1 MGLGLLIDFIPAKQR
16 KIVYAVLTVAV
27 TLYGVWQGFDGDWG
41 QFAVSV
47 VTALV
52 TALATANTNVQAS
65 VKGEAT
71 VPTVEDRVEA
81 GENPDQSET
90 VGKHAAPEATPEEL
104 LYPDTEPPRYY
115 S

>member
-1 MGLGLLIDFIPAKQR
+1 MGLGLLIDFIPAAQR

-27 TLYGVWQGFDGDWG
+27 AIYGAWQAFDGDWG
-41 QFAVSV
+41 QFIVSL

-71 VPTVEDRVEA
+71 LPTVEDRVEA
-81 GENPDQSET
+81 GENPDQT
-90 VGKHAAPEATPEEL
+90 GVLPGGKHAAPEESYAVDE
-104 LYPDTEPPRYY
+104 TEPPRYY